1 MLGVGQARG
10 LMGCTY
16 WCHCKDCP
24 SLSAA
29 WRGIARRRW
38 TDGNDR
44 ERVAFANPPAYENLA
59 TKTYS
64 SPNAFPSALRRK
76 RALVQNKVDDAEA
89 AKEKDPIVSVVNVA
103 IPRETLRR
111 GIPDQRVDG
120 RADIVAA

>member
-1 MLGVGQARG
+1 MLGVGQAHG

-16 WCHCKDCP
+16 WCHCKDSP
-24 SLSAA
+24 RPSAA

-89 AKEKDPIVSVVNVA
+89 AKEKDPIVSVDDIA
-103 IPRETLRR
+103 IPRWTLPR
-111 GIPDQRVDG
+111 GLPAQGVDG